1 MAAELTF
8 WQGINTRSNQLA
20 KPLSQTAAGVLWRA
34 ELWCE
39 GKPCGAGRVT
49 GKRKQCL
56 REGEL
61 GEGLGRAQEM
71 ETAAGAAS
79 EVLEG

>member
-1 MAAELTF
+1 MAAGLTF
-8 WQGINTRSNQLA
+8 WQRVNTRSNQCA
-20 KPLSQTAAGVLWRA
+20 KPLSQTAAGVLQRA

-39 GKPCGAGRVT
+39 GELCGAGRVT
-49 GKRKQCL
+49 WQRRQCL

-61 GEGLGRAQEM
+61 EEGLGRAQEM
-71 ETAAGAAS
+71 ETAARAAS